1 MGDLP
6 TPHPGCGQEV
16 STSSEKTQV
25 LCLIKKVAVAHA
37 CLQKATVAVT
47 FLKEV
52 KFFLISGLL
61 EEVGLRS
68 CCRVEQ
74 PAELRCTEGGKIKEG
89 SIHRGS
95 TGCFLRKRGRCQ
107 GTVGVWEKVS
117 LETGHCWVG
126 TGTSG
131 SVSFLFP
138 LCSFPKLPFGCSLHP
153 DFFTSPGWCS
163 PSPEALSF

>member
-89 SIHRGS
+89 SIPPWKH
-95 TGCFLRKRGRCQ
+95 
-107 GTVGVWEKVS
+107 W
-117 LETGHCWVG
+117 
-126 TGTSG
+126 
-131 SVSFLFP
+131 LFP
-138 LCSFPKLPFGCSLHP
+138 QEKRQVPRDCGGVGEGVSGDWALLGWDRDVWLRLLPLSSVFIP
-153 DFFTSPGWCS
+153 QAAFWMQS
-163 PSPEALSF
+163 PS